1 MTELID
7 NQTRDRAM
15 KGVLALQIHV
25 GPPMFVQ
32 FKNIRIKRQKLT
44 AGMKKVV
51 LIAGKVSHGIGE
63 HEFNAGCTLL
73 QKCLDQVPGVI
84 TAKYTQGWP
93 TDRTAFDNADTLV
106 FFMDGGSAHPLIQG
120 NRLIGVHKLMQQGMG
135 LACLH
140 YAVEVPQNRGGP
152 EFLDWIGGYFEAGWS
167 VNPHWTA
174 NFTKFPVHPITRGVQ
189 PFSIEDEWYYH
200 MRFRNNMESVTPI
213 LTDIPPASTLER
225 PDGPHSGNPAVRAE
239 KGKPQHVAWAVE
251 RTGGG
256 RGFGFTGGHFHKNW
270 ANDNFRKVV
279 LNAVVWTAKG
289 EIPAAGIQSSLSPAD
304 LETNLDPKPPR
315 KKK

>member
-1 MTELID
+1 
-7 NQTRDRAM
+7 
-15 KGVLALQIHV
+15 
-25 GPPMFVQ
+25 
-32 FKNIRIKRQKLT
+32 
-44 AGMKKVV
+44 
-51 LIAGKVSHGIGE
+51 
-63 HEFNAGCTLL
+63 
-73 QKCLDQVPGVI
+73 
-84 TAKYTQGWP
+84 
-93 TDRTAFDNADTLV
+93 
-106 FFMDGGSAHPLIQG
+106 
-120 NRLIGVHKLMQQGMG
+120 
-135 LACLH
+135 
-140 YAVEVPQNRGGP
+140 
-152 EFLDWIGGYFEAGWS
+152 
-167 VNPHWTA
+167 
-174 NFTKFPVHPITRGVQ
+174 
-189 PFSIEDEWYYH
+189 
-200 MRFRNNMESVTPI
+200 MESVTPI